1 MRHAVA
7 RLFVALSNDVSNDD
21 VKSKFL
27 TTKDTKVTKDFR
39 DKRFLCLAVALST
52 NSLCLTIL
60 LLPLIHLLF
69 LRVLCG

>member
-27 TTKDTKVTKDFR
+27 TTKVTKDFR